1 MPPIFTARFI
11 RASKYSASVLLSASS
26 LAFPA
31 AVADIF
37 SFISSSARCRCNI
50 SATTVALGTPPG
62 LEHEARAS
70 ETIKGATAP
79 ALGGPLG
86 LEQADSGIS
95 QGRRLARELFTFTAL
110 IKKTTGDTL
119 PHIRR
124 RVHRRITPMRGG
136 PRKVGKSR
144 GVCQRRILPGMP
156 HTHRPPVRHARS
168 YTLSSSR

>member
-1 MPPIFTARFI
+1 MLMSSIFRSLAASSRFDRSTFASRFEVIMPPMFTARLI

-31 AVADIF
+31 AVAKIF

-50 SATTVALGTPPG
+50 SATTVALGAPPG

-86 LEQADSGIS
+86 LEQADSGIA
-95 QGRRLARELFTFTAL
+95 GPALARELFTFTAL
-110 IKKTTGDTL
+110 IKN
-119 PHIRR
+119 
-124 RVHRRITPMRGG
+124 
-136 PRKVGKSR
+136 
-144 GVCQRRILPGMP
+144 
-156 HTHRPPVRHARS
+156 
-168 YTLSSSR
+168 YW